1 LNSIAVNQYCTYFV
15 TNCGAFSIGSKESG
29 LLGFQNTALLLNY
42 PIPMDMPPKIKVKGV
57 SASSQHVL
65 TWDTDGRL
73 YSWGSNLHGKLGIDS
88 NYKNDYFVLKPTLV
102 ETLAKKRVYTGLA
115 GVNSSF
121 VITNKGQIYYWG
133 KPFNSVEGR
142 GSVFTRPTK
151 LEKSPKTL
159 EVMREKNLFEKIVFV
174 KLVNYGYNYGAIDIK
189 GRVFTFGENNTEN
202 LGFALKDTEFYPEE
216 ANLLGQVLDMICM
229 DIALSEKNLFLILEK
244 RDKKNECW
252 FVEGKICREFI
263 GASKNFTVEY
273 LKDLKK
279 MRTNFDIGITA
290 HHMVANLIGMGVAG
304 SGVKNYQGFE
314 NRFIEPETPIAED
327 GQKDDG
333 CFTERLD
340 LNTEAEKPV
349 LGLRTLPNFHL
360 KMPAIDKFEQIIN
373 KKDQKP
379 FLPEEPKLLS
389 NMNTTKTHRTTTTK
403 PKNPVK
409 TRQNL
414 RTDEDRTETRS
425 NRDLDDSYTGSAPQ
439 KKGKP
444 AKIYLSIAAVKK
456 RIEGLDDLPFL
467 PSTKAKILKR
477 FTDFT
482 EVEED
487 PFEPFENGTSYDNNM
502 LTTYRT
508 F

>member
-1 LNSIAVNQYCTYFV
+1 
-15 TNCGAFSIGSKESG
+15 
-29 LLGFQNTALLLNY
+29 
-42 PIPMDMPPKIKVKGV
+42 
-57 SASSQHVL
+57 
-65 TWDTDGRL
+65 
-73 YSWGSNLHGKLGIDS
+73 
-88 NYKNDYFVLKPTLV
+88 
-102 ETLAKKRVYTGLA
+102 
-115 GVNSSF
+115 
-121 VITNKGQIYYWG
+121 
-133 KPFNSVEGR
+133 
-142 GSVFTRPTK
+142 
-151 LEKSPKTL
+151 
-159 EVMREKNLFEKIVFV
+159 MREKNLFEKIVFV

-202 LGFALKDTEFYPEE
+202 LGFGLNDTDFHPEE
-216 ANLLGQVLDMICM
+216 ANLVGQVLDMICM

-244 RDKKNECW
+244 RDKKNESW

-290 HHMVANLIGMGVAG
+290 HHMVGNLIGIPDAG
-304 SGVKNYQGFE
+304 FGVKNYRGFE
-314 NRFIEPETPIAED
+314 NRFIELETPIAED
-327 GQKDDG
+327 GQKDGG

-340 LNTEAEKPV
+340 SNTEAEKPV
-349 LGLRTLPNFHL
+349 LELRTTPNFHL

-389 NMNTTKTHRTTTTK
+389 NVHTIHRTTATK
-403 PKNPVK
+403 PKNPVN

-425 NRDLDDSYTGSAPQ
+425 NRDLDDSSTGSAPK

-444 AKIYLSIAAVKK
+444 PKTFLSSAAVKK
-456 RIEGLDDLPFL
+456 KIEGLDDLPFL

-482 EVEED
+482 EVAED
-487 PFEPFENGTSYDNNM
+487 LFEPFENGMSYDNNM